1 MKFTMR
7 LSSLVLLAALAGCG
21 TSPALTAARAT
32 TGTPTVQEAVPS
44 DTELKALEAASPD
57 ELIEN
62 APTEPGMAKGI
73 WPHPPAEDLGNFGK
87 VNDTLF
93 RGARPT
99 DKGLEQLQAMGVR
112 TIVNFEN
119 DKQAVAHEAAWCMA
133 HGIAFH
139 AIPLSVIT
147 PPKQAKVDEWL
158 KFADDTSVQPL
169 YFHCMQ
175 GRDRTGTAALT
186 YRIRHDKWTFDKAY
200 SEMKAYHF
208 HTYLLGL
215 QFYIR
220 HFK

>member
-1 MKFTMR
+1 MLKHLT
-7 LSSLVLLAALAGCG
+7 SLVLLAALAGCG
-21 TSPALTAARAT
+21 AAPAVTATHVAGATSTA
-32 TGTPTVQEAVPS
+32 QEAVPS
-44 DTELKALEAASPD
+44 EAELRALEAASPD
-57 ELIEN
+57 ELIDN
-62 APTEPGMAKGI
+62 APLEPGMSAKGI
-73 WPHPPAEDLGNFGK
+73 WPKPPAEDLGNFGK

-99 DKGLEQLQAMGVR
+99 DKGLEQLQAMGVK
-112 TIVNFEN
+112 TIVDFEN
-119 DKQAVAHEAAWCMA
+119 DKKAVAHESAWCMA

-139 AIPLSVIT
+139 SIALSVIT
-147 PPKQAKVDEWL
+147 PPKQAKVEEWL
-158 KFADDTSVQPL
+158 KFAEDTSIQPL

-186 YRIRHDKWTFDKAY
+186 YRMRHDHWTFDKAY
-200 SEMKAYHF
+200 AEMKAYHF